1 MRPPSTATDMKAEKL
16 EADRSGREEPNG
28 LRGGGGQETFLPSD
42 EGLDLLWVPLPSPL
56 RPSFA

>member
-1 MRPPSTATDMKAEKL
+1 MAERSQMGSGEAAAKKL
-16 EADRSGREEPNG
+16 
-28 LRGGGGQETFLPSD
+28 FLPSD